1 MLRWQNLLG
10 KAWEGCS
17 APLVRAAD
25 GRRHWRARHLRRA
38 SMTCVP
44 AQEWI
49 RENDLPVNKLK
60 VESMPV
66 FRMGTTGASPARA
79 AAARL
84 RNT

>member
-1 MLRWQNLLG
+1 MAEPVG
-10 KAWEGCS
+10 KDMGGLHCTAG
-17 APLVRAAD
+17 PGLAAD
-25 GRRHWRARHLRRA
+25 GPRHWRARILQRA
-38 SMTCVP
+38 LMTCVP
-44 AQEWI
+44 AQAWI

-79 AAARL
+79 TAARL

>member
-1 MLRWQNLLG
+1 
-10 KAWEGCS
+10 
-17 APLVRAAD
+17 
-25 GRRHWRARHLRRA
+25 
-38 SMTCVP
+38 MTSVP
-44 AQEWI
+44 AQTWI

-60 VESMPV
+60 IESMPV